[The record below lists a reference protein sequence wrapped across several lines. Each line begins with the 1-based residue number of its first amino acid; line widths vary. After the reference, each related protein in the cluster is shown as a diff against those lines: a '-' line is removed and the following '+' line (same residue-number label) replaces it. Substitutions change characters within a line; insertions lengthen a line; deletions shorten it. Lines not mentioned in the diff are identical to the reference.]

1 MFLGQSGCWS
11 NPSLGANIE
20 KFADVGTSNE
30 KTNRITWSISVEFA
44 MNKLPSPASLS
55 FPNTKPLARVLAG
68 IGLGACIAISPA
80 FAASTLTSFT
90 LNTGVTGVSTGTF
103 SVGSST
109 LSSTGDL
116 AGSGN
121 TFNYASQLFT
131 PSATGSYTF
140 GMSSAPNDT
149 VLILYSGSHNPA
161 SPTTNVVA
169 LNDDSDGLG
178 AGGVTMGTCGGLA
191 GLCPKMTQSLTGAT
205 NYYVVVT
212 TYGAGGSVTLPIGFY
227 VYGEPVGVGGA
238 PPPAALSVLGS
249 STALGNS
256 PAYGGARIID
266 DTPALL
272 ALFTGA
278 GLSGDQQIS
287 GAASQTLP
295 LLTGG
300 SVVAAQDVLRDIGR
314 IVQARM
320 SSNSGMST
328 GDAFDGDKNFWM
340 KPFGSMADQ
349 NDRNGVAGYKANTFG
364 LAIGVDGAVT
374 KALRIGGAFAYAKS
388 DINGQSSIAPQ
399 SALVDVY
406 HLLGYGSYS
415 VDDRTEINFQVGI
428 GQNENKGRRQI
439 AFTSSLASSDFS
451 SETANVG
458 VGIGRTYRLSTETSV
473 TPSVRLD
480 YTWIKD
486 KAYSETGAGLLNLN
500 VSGRE
505 TDALIVGV
513 DGKVAHQLN
522 AQTTLIGNLGVGYD
536 TINKQSAITSAFA
549 GAPTAAF
556 VTYGIDPSPWLARG
570 GMGGVYKTKSG
581 LEITARYDAEYR
593 ESFLNQTASVKAR
606 WAF

>member
-1 MFLGQSGCWS
+1 MQ
-11 NPSLGANIE
+11 NPSTFSSLTLKPLSLALAFGVMALHVNAFGQTSVYTTTTAFANAIGSTSYYTLPLVSPLGGYQNVTNPYVIGNATYTGNQSITLYNDGFFGSNVYYLASNSSANNFLNISLSGIAYKAVIFNFGYYSGGPGSITVSINGGPAQTVLVNGASAGTGYQTFIGLLSSQNITSIALANIP
-20 KFADVGTSNE
+20 GN
-30 KTNRITWSISVEFA
+30 N
-44 MNKLPSPASLS
+44 SLEMDILI
-55 FPNTKPLARVLAG
+55 P
-68 IGLGACIAISPA
+68 
-80 FAASTLTSFT
+80 
-90 LNTGVTGVSTGTF
+90 STGII
-103 SVGSST
+103 
-109 LSSTGDL
+109 
-116 AGSGN
+116 
-121 TFNYASQLFT
+121 Y
-131 PSATGSYTF
+131 
-140 GMSSAPNDT
+140 
-149 VLILYSGSHNPA
+149 I
-161 SPTTNVVA
+161 
-169 LNDDSDGLG
+169 
-178 AGGVTMGTCGGLA
+178 
-191 GLCPKMTQSLTGAT
+191 
-205 NYYVVVT
+205 
-212 TYGAGGSVTLPIGFY
+212 
-227 VYGEPVGVGGA
+227 
-238 PPPAALSVLGS
+238 PPAATNVYSAAVSVSNNPAYGAAQVIDANSNLSVLFG
-249 STALGNS
+249 
-256 PAYGGARIID
+256 
-266 DTPALL
+266 
-272 ALFTGA
+272 
-278 GLSGDQQIS
+278 GLSGNSNIS
-287 GAASQTLP
+287 NAASQTLP

-300 SVVAAQDVLRDIGR
+300 SVVAAQDVLRDISR
-314 IVQARM
+314 IVQARLA
-320 SSNSGMST
+320 SNSGMST
-328 GDAFDGDKNFWM
+328 GDTFEGNRNFWM

-374 KALRIGGAFAYAKS
+374 KSLRIGGAFAYAKS

-415 VDDRTEINFQVGI
+415 IDDRTEINFQAGI

-458 VGIGRTYRLSTETSV
+458 VGIGRTYRLSTQTSV

-505 TDALIVGV
+505 TDALIVGA

-522 AQTTLIGNLGVGYD
+522 DQTTLIANLGVGYD
-536 TINKQSAITSAFA
+536 TINKQAAITSAFA
-549 GAPTAAF
+549 GAPSAAF

-570 GMGGVYKTKSG
+570 GVGGVYKTKSG